1 MGKWKVSGVG
11 CECRRVRV
19 GIVVGGD
26 ELAGLRAH
34 RAFCVDEDSV
44 DVSSAL
50 VGKETSSQ
58 LVLDGHRDA
67 LLRDKVIRANYAVP
81 VVIPGNEKSCE
92 LNSQM

>member
-1 MGKWKVSGVG
+1 MSAGACAWV
-11 CECRRVRV
+11 
-19 GIVVGGD
+19 VVGGD

-67 LLRDKVIRANYAVP
+67 LLRDKVIRANFAVP
-81 VVIPGNEKSCE
+81 VVIPVTETRKVASSI
-92 LNSQM
+92 SQM

>member
-1 MGKWKVSGVG
+1 MSAGACAW
-11 CECRRVRV
+11 
-19 GIVVGGD
+19 VVLGRD

-58 LVLDGHRDA
+58 LVLDGRRDA

-81 VVIPGNEKSCE
+81 VVIPATETRKVASSR
-92 LNSQM
+92 SQM